1 MTHRPFRKAI
11 AACAATLF
19 AGAILAAAPARAAD
33 PIKIGSVLSVTGPA
47 SFLGDPELKTLQ
59 LYVEEI
65 NKTGGLLGRPLQLIH
80 YDDGDDASK
89 ANAFGKRLVEDD
101 NVDFIVGGSTTGS
114 TMAMVPL
121 IEKAGVPF
129 MSLAGA
135 VVVVEPVKKW
145 VFKASTTDRIAAE
158 RVLTDMKAKGLTKIA
173 LLSDTSGFG
182 QSGKAQTESV
192 IGKYGVTLVANETYG
207 AKDTDMTAQLAK
219 IKANPDA
226 QAIFVFGFGQGPA
239 IVTKNVKQ
247 LDIKLPVYH
256 AHGVGSDE
264 FIKIAGPAAE
274 GVKALAPAL
283 VVASSLAA
291 NDPQKPVVAAYV
303 KTYTDRYKESVSM
316 FGGQAYDNF
325 MIVVDAIKRTNSIDK
340 AKVRDAIE
348 QTKKFVATGGEVNMS
363 PTDHMGLDLWSL
375 RLIEVKNGAWV
386 EVK

>member
-1 MTHRPFRKAI
+1 MTHRPFRQAI
-11 AACAATLF
+11 AACAATFF
-19 AGAILAAAPARAAD
+19 AGALFAATPTRAAE
-33 PIKIGSVLSVTGPA
+33 PIKVGSVLSVTGPA

-65 NKTGGLLGRPLQLIH
+65 NKAGGLLGRPLQLIH
-80 YDDGDDASK
+80 YDDGGDASK

-182 QSGKAQTESV
+182 QSGKAQTEGV
-192 IGKYGVTLVANETYG
+192 VGKYGVSLVANETYG

-226 QAIFVFGFGQGPA
+226 QAIFIFGFGQGPA

-283 VVASSLAA
+283 IVASGLAA

-325 MIVVDAIKRTNSIDK
+325 MIVVDAIKRANSIDK

-348 QTKKFVATGGEVNMS
+348 QTKKFIATGGEVNMS
-363 PTDHMGLDLWSL
+363 PSDHMGLDIWSL
-375 RLIEVKNGAWV
+375 RMIEVKNGAWV
-386 EVK
+386 EAK

>member
-33 PIKIGSVLSVTGPA
+33 PIKVGSVLSVTGPA

-80 YDDGDDASK
+80 YDDGGDASK